1 MASVIFVISSTFLCV
16 MSLMS
21 MSKVI
26 ALAIVICLG
35 DGNVRDVSDAFI
47 SDNDDRDSVY
57 SMMLLDDGDVLDA
70 HHALADYDVHD
81 SMMSVELLLTVVAVV
96 P

>member
-1 MASVIFVISSTFLCV
+1 LCV

-35 DGNVRDVSDAFI
+35 DGNVRDVSDVFFI
-47 SDNDDRDSVY
+47 MMFVVSVY
-57 SMMLLDDGDVLDA
+57 DA
-70 HHALADYDVHD
+70 
-81 SMMSVELLLTVVAVV
+81 SWRWRR